1 MKIEINELS
10 ELDAA
15 AQTFIDNMKDN
26 VVFAFYGDMGAG
38 KTTFIKALCEKL
50 GVDETITSPTF
61 AIVNEYRRGDG
72 TPIYHFDFYRV
83 NKIEEAID
91 FGCAEYFHSG
101 NICFI
106 EWPQII
112 EPILP
117 EQTQKINIR
126 ETENKRRVI
135 EFI

>member
-1 MKIEINELS
+1 MKIEINDLS

-15 AQTFIDNMKDN
+15 AQTFINLMREN
-26 VVFAFYGDMGAG
+26 VVFAFYGEMGAG
-38 KTTFIKALCEKL
+38 KTTFIKAVCKNL
-50 GVDETITSPTF
+50 GVEETITSPTF
-61 AIVNEYRRGDG
+61 AIVNEYGRENGN
-72 TPIYHFDFYRV
+72 PIYHFDFYRV

-91 FGCAEYFHSG
+91 FGCTDYFHSG

-112 EPILP
+112 EQILP

-126 ETENKRRVI
+126 ETENKTRVI

>member
-1 MKIEINELS
+1 MKIEINDLS

-26 VVFAFYGDMGAG
+26 VIFAFYGDMGAG

-61 AIVNEYRRGDG
+61 AIVNEYGRGDAD
-72 TPIYHFDFYRV
+72 PIYHFDFYRV
-83 NKIEEAID
+83 YKIEEAID